1 VQRDDNGVRCTPDT
15 WKTPLSYISEGTARG
30 ADRLT
35 VCDPMDPL
43 SPLTPHAVSVTAP
56 LKPYHGRTE
65 AAPADQEPLVVIDNI
80 PLRLWELR
88 RVPPTVMM
96 HDEAMNAYISLL
108 ERREATWAAV
118 DQRPLRFHFF
128 NTFFSTTL
136 TSGRD
141 EAYNYEAVARWSR
154 NIDFKENETVLI
166 PINMANIHWFLAV
179 VLPQRRVVD
188 TYDSVGSA
196 SDWMLQ
202 CNVQWGQDD
211 ARTSGHPRG
220 RWQKHKVRYRKQDN
234 GKDCGVFVLK
244 RMDHI
249 SRDIAPERMTGSMN
263 YYRRRICSGS
273 KHHHVGSSSGRS
285 DLLTSSVRRRNC
297 PGNRPIAQPPPN
309 GRRGSRKSPGG
320 SRSPKHSW
328 FYQTTTG
335 TASPLSINPSQ
346 TRTPVA
352 KVATPN
358 APNR

>member
-1 VQRDDNGVRCTPDT
+1 
-15 WKTPLSYISEGTARG
+15 
-30 ADRLT
+30 
-35 VCDPMDPL
+35 
-43 SPLTPHAVSVTAP
+43 
-56 LKPYHGRTE
+56 
-65 AAPADQEPLVVIDNI
+65 
-80 PLRLWELR
+80 
-88 RVPPTVMM
+88 
-96 HDEAMNAYISLL
+96 
-108 ERREATWAAV
+108 
-118 DQRPLRFHFF
+118 
-128 NTFFSTTL
+128 
-136 TSGRD
+136 
-141 EAYNYEAVARWSR
+141 
-154 NIDFKENETVLI
+154 LI

-188 TYDSVGSA
+188 TYDSLGSA

-202 CNVQWGQDD
+202 CIVQSGQDD

-263 YYRRRICSGS
+263 FYRRRICSGS
-273 KHHHVGSSSGRS
+273 KHHHVGLSSGRS

-309 GRRGSRKSPGG
+309 GRRGTRQSPGG

-335 TASPLSINPSQ
+335 TASPLSINQSQ

-358 APNR
+358 APNRQIPPKRKVQTSSRGVGETTGEKPRPRPNPISPRSGQVIPLLARIAIFWDGPRRCGVHC